1 MVRIDGGRSCGQ
13 DDLIAVLNACG
24 VSVVDELRI
33 LNACGAV
40 LGSLILIESDGVAGG
55 NESCGV
61 NYIRCGHY
69 CALNEPNA
77 VVIIP
82 AVKGSAFKIRIGGGI
97 NDFADCHCELLVFL
111 TIGDEGY
118 GVLVRNSFPCS
129 NIGGGG
135 HGIKI
140 ADFPIPTDELVALSD
155 ELIVSRSND
164 KVAECGGNG
173 LLGGAVCECAFAC
186 AEYDVDDLGSGLTV
200 EGDIRRLDNCAI
212 SKSNGHCAVGEPA

>member
-13 DDLIAVLNACG
+13 DDLIAVLNACS

-69 CALNEPNA
+69 CALNELHA

-82 AVKGSAFKIRIGGGI
+82 AVEGSAFKIRIGGEI

-111 TIGDEGY
+111 TVGDEGY
-118 GVLVRNSFPCS
+118 GV
-129 NIGGGG
+129 
-135 HGIKI
+135 
-140 ADFPIPTDELVALSD
+140 
-155 ELIVSRSND
+155 LIVSRSND

-212 SKSNGHCAVGEPA
+212 SKSGGHCAVGEPA